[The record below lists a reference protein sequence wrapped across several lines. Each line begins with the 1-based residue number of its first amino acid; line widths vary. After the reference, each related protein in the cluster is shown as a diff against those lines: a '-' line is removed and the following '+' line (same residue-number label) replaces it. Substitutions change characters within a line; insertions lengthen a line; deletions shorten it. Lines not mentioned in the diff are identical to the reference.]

1 MISIFSRL
9 MDRAVDAHFRK
20 DGSGRLVFV
29 PFTLKGKCYFVDSKA
44 DEEKLRAFVKMY
56 RSATTLLSWTGY
68 PSIYFP
74 GLILDRY
81 AGMTPRGHR
90 LAFALGVPTIF
101 WLVIISLLL
110 MLWGLYK
117 QAMPSF
123 TASLT
128 EVGPDVKGQ
137 LSGVNSHQRRLVLV
151 CLGAAL
157 LLVGVALFALVQYH
171 PRRPCPTQPH
181 VCQSIEPDSANQLRP
196 PS

>member
-1 MISIFSRL
+1 
-9 MDRAVDAHFRK
+9 MDRGVDAQFRK
-20 DGSGRLVFV
+20 DRSGRLVFV

-68 PSIYFP
+68 PSVYFP

-81 AGMTPRGHR
+81 VGMTPRGHR
-90 LAFALGVPTIF
+90 LAFAMGVPMIF

-117 QAMPSF
+117 QAVPSF
-123 TASLT
+123 TTSLT
-128 EVGPDVKGQ
+128 EVGPDIKSQ
-137 LSGVNSHQRRLVLV
+137 LNPVHLSQRRLALV
-151 CLGAAL
+151 FAGAAL
-157 LLVGVALFALVQYH
+157 LLVGVTLFALVQYH

-181 VCQSIEPDSANQLRP
+181 VCQPVEPDSNQSRP
-196 PS
+196 PR